1 MTITNTEKKQNRKK
15 RIELEYM
22 TEEQVGLKRETLF
35 NSKLMYLN
43 QITSL

>member
-1 MTITNTEKKQNRKK
+1 MTITNTEKKQNLKK